1 MSSKPSIL
9 LDFSLLKTN
18 RAFRAVFCARFISIV
33 ALGLMAIAIPVQIQA
48 LTGSTPAGRAG
59 GDAGR
64 RRHVRRA
71 ADGRRIG
78 RSL

>member
-33 ALGLMAIAIPVQIQA
+33 ALGLMAIAIPVQI
-48 LTGSTPAGRAG
+48 
-59 GDAGR
+59 R
-64 RRHVRRA
+64 R
-71 ADGRRIG
+71 
-78 RSL
+78 